1 MIHITDGQTDKILS
15 FIPLGEFWNDIHSK
29 SLKDTQETF
38 NFTTFADRDYSESLS
53 KRNRAI
59 IPDEDG
65 NFIELIINN
74 TYKRRSVDGLVIEVY
89 TTASYLELKKAKVIE
104 PQTFKDQTV
113 STITAHCLAGT
124 EWQAGILEGVGMKTL
139 VVEDYTN
146 PYAFLKTISTE
157 FNLEIRFRIVVK
169 NNKVIARYVDLLKRE
184 GEWRGREV
192 EFGKDLIGIER
203 KEDNSNIVTALLGIG
218 PEKEDGTRLTVLV
231 SDDDALQR
239 WGRPDPD
246 TGQLM
251 HIIEPY
257 EPSSTNG
264 DMTQTELTQY
274 TRTELNKRINSIVE
288 YSANFADLE
297 RVPGLENEKIRF
309 GDTIK
314 IKDTKFN
321 PPLYLEARVHTQDRS
336 LSDEAQKKVVL
347 GDYIEYSE
355 EDVKALWKTLQSQ
368 VQHEL
373 TKLMQVSI
381 ITSDGNVF
389 KNGIG
394 STTLTAVTILKGNEV
409 DTEGTM
415 YDYSWSKYN
424 QDGTFVETLTGKSI
438 TVNASEINEKA
449 TFIVNVNNSGAN
461 ALAIITLTNVNDGD
475 QGIQGPPGADGK
487 SSYTHIAYANS
498 EDGTVGF
505 SVSDSLNKLYIGMY
519 VDSNPIDSMDPSKY
533 KWTLVKGA
541 DGSQGIPGP
550 PGNDGRTPYFH
561 VAYANNATGT
571 VGFSTTDSTNKL
583 YIGQYTDFIS
593 ADSTDPTKYKWTLIK
608 GEKGD
613 PGPQGIQGP
622 KGADGQTLYTWIKY
636 ADTPT
641 SGMSN
646 FPDGKK
652 YMGIAYN
659 KTTPTESNNYADYTW
674 ALIEGPQG
682 VKGADGTTTYTWV
695 KYADN
700 ENGGGMS
707 DSPEGKRYLGIA
719 YNKTTATE
727 STNPADYSWSP
738 LYDNVIPGGKNYLRY
753 SDFNTTHGWTA
764 WNRSGTLS
772 VASVPGFPND
782 LLNQTRDSEV
792 PANSAIGVHNSSISE
807 QGFSVVGGKD
817 YTVSYYIRARGLV
830 SMNYCYLLY
839 NDDGSN
845 QLLPTVKFEDCPI
858 VKLNGYDYHYV
869 THHFKANRD
878 GTGVR
883 LLIGGRSDALY
894 GPETTIPYFYLNRPQ
909 LEDGNVASPWGLA
922 QKDVEEKIAQ
932 AEQNAK
938 DASVGLGNLYNGFK
952 VTKEEGME
960 IMLSNGLVR
969 TIANATG
976 GFKIQR
982 RATISS
988 PWLDMFYADTNGKLY
1003 TIDGVFSGELQAATG
1018 TFGEVTAKDGLFN
1031 VEDSASGTKY
1041 SIVKQSNLVDDH
1053 SFELVGTGAE
1063 RTDSTTY
1070 MWLPMVANENS
1081 AWVKYGNPMVGQ
1093 TILHGPTPL
1102 NARAIFGNQAIVVN
1116 STNYVYQDLSKI
1128 TEGTYTLSAYA
1139 KRQYGQSP
1147 GALRLKVIY
1156 KKWNG
1161 TAYTDTVL
1169 KEQTFTTEDNAYTIK
1184 RRSTTFTVPSDFTSD
1199 SSNVIRIIISTST
1212 ANWLQ
1217 VDGVQVAK
1225 GDLPSLYDTEDNV
1238 WNIIK
1243 GNFDILKFQNILWNG
1258 VMVMN
1263 GSQSINLTK
1272 PISQCQNG
1280 IILVWSNYSNNTGN
1294 NWNFVYSFVPRTF
1307 FGMHTLFQVPVSE
1320 ANQNLSTIK
1329 ALSITDTRITGV
1341 ANNQTGINST
1351 SAVLRY
1357 VLEF

>member
-1 MIHITDGQTDKILS
+1 MIHITDGETGKILS
-15 FIPLGEFWNDIHSK
+15 FIPLGDFWNDIHSK
-29 SLKDTQETF
+29 SLKDNQETYD
-38 NFTTFADRDYSESLS
+38 FTTFADRKYSEFLTD
-53 KRNRAI
+53 RNRVV
-59 IPDEDG
+59 IPDEDN
-65 NFIELIINN
+65 NFIELIIENSREYRSNN
-74 TYKRRSVDGLVIEVY
+74 ALYTQVY
-89 TTASYLELKKAKVIE
+89 TTASYLQLKKAKVIE
-104 PQTFKDQTV
+104 PQTFKDQTI
-113 STITAHCLAGT
+113 STIMAHTLAGT
-124 EWQAGILEGVGMKTL
+124 EFQAGILEGMGTRTF

-146 PYAFLKTISTE
+146 PYAFINTIANE
-157 FNLEIRFRIVVK
+157 FSLEKRFRIVVN
-169 NNKVIARYVDLLKRE
+169 NNKVVARYVDLLKRE

-218 PEKEDGTRLTVLV
+218 PEKEDGTRLTALV
-231 SDDDALQR
+231 TDDEALQR

-246 TGQLM
+246 TGKLM
-251 HIIEPY
+251 HLIEPY
-257 EPSSTNG
+257 EPTTSNS
-264 DMTQTELTQY
+264 DMTLDELTQY
-274 TRTELNKRINSIVE
+274 TRTELDKRINTIVE
-288 YSANFADLE
+288 YSGEVADLE
-297 RVPGLENEKIRF
+297 HIPGLENKKIRF

-314 IKDTKFN
+314 IKDTKFK
-321 PPLYLEARVHTQDRS
+321 PPLYLEARVHTMERS
-336 LSDEAQKKVVL
+336 LSDKSQKKVTL
-347 GDYIEYSE
+347 GDFIEYTE
-355 EDVKALWKTLQSQ
+355 EDVKAIWKSLQ
-368 VQHEL
+368 
-373 TKLMQVSI
+373 
-381 ITSDGNVF
+381 
-389 KNGIG
+389 
-394 STTLTAVTILKGNEV
+394 
-409 DTEGTM
+409 
-415 YDYSWSKYN
+415 
-424 QDGTFVETLTGKSI
+424 
-438 TVNASEINEKA
+438 SEINKKLTYIWVRYSQYPDGSGMTEDSTNASYMGVAITKTDAAPENPEDYTWTLIKGEK
-449 TFIVNVNNSGAN
+449 GE
-461 ALAIITLTNVNDGD
+461 DGT
-475 QGIQGPPGADGK
+475 
-487 SSYTHIAYANS
+487 SSYTHIAYADN
-498 EDGTVGF
+498 ETGTVGF
-505 SVSDSLNKLYIGMY
+505 TFTNTLSKAYIGMY
-519 VDSNPIDSMDPSKY
+519 VDSNPVASTDPTKY

-550 PGNDGRTPYFH
+550 PGEDGRTPYFH

-583 YIGQYTDFIS
+583 YIGQYTDFNS
-593 ADSTDPTKYKWTLIK
+593 PDSTDPSKYKWTKI
-608 GEKGD
+608 KGD

-659 KTTPTESNNYADYTW
+659 KTTPTESTNYADYTW
-674 ALIEGPQG
+674 TL
-682 VKGADGTTTYTWV
+682 VKGEPGIPGPPGEDGTTTYTWI
-695 KYADN
+695 KYADDDKGN
-700 ENGGGMS
+700 GMS
-707 DSPEGKRYLGIA
+707 DSPDGKRYLGLA

-727 STNPADYSWSP
+727 STNPADYNWSP

-764 WNRSGTLS
+764 WNKSGTLS

-839 NDDGSN
+839 NDGGSN

-982 RATISS
+982 RATTSS

>member
-74 TYKRRSVDGLVIEVY
+74 TYKRRSFDGLVIEVY

-146 PYAFLKTISTE
+146 PYAFLKTIATE

-192 EFGKDLIGIER
+192 EFGKDLIGIDR

-231 SDDDALQR
+231 TDDEALQR

-288 YSANFADLE
+288 YTANFADLE

-373 TKLMQVSI
+373 AKLMQVSI

-461 ALAIITLTNVNDGD
+461 AMAIITITNVNDG
-475 QGIQGPPGADGK
+475 
-487 SSYTHIAYANS
+487 
-498 EDGTVGF
+498 
-505 SVSDSLNKLYIGMY
+505 
-519 VDSNPIDSMDPSKY
+519 
-533 KWTLVKGA
+533 
-541 DGSQGIPGP
+541 SQGTPGP
-550 PGNDGRTPYFH
+550 PGEDGRTPYFH
-561 VAYANNATGT
+561 VAYANSADGT

-583 YIGQYTDFIS
+583 YIGQYTDYNS
-593 ADSTDPTKYKWTLIK
+593 PDSTDPTKYKWTLIK
-608 GEKGD
+608 GD
-613 PGPQGIQGP
+613 QGPQGLPGP
-622 KGADGQTLYTWIKY
+622 PGEDGQTLYTWVRY

-646 FPDGKK
+646 TPDGKK
-652 YMGIAYN
+652 YIGFAYN
-659 KTTPTESNNYADYTW
+659 KTTPIESDNYDDYNW
-674 ALIEGPQG
+674 SLIQGPQG
-682 VKGADGTTTYTWV
+682 VKGADGTTTYTWS
-695 KYADN
+695 KYADDDKGN
-700 ENGGGMS
+700 GMS
-707 DSPEGKRYLGIA
+707 DSPDGKRYLGLA

-727 STNPADYSWSP
+727 STNPADYNWSP

-764 WNRSGTLS
+764 WNKSGTLS

-839 NDDGSN
+839 NDGGSN

-976 GFKIQR
+976 GFKIQK

-988 PWLDMFYADTNGKLY
+988 PWVDMFYADTNGKLY
-1003 TIDGVFSGELQAATG
+1003 AFNMVAEGEVRGVTG
-1018 TFGEVTAKDGLFN
+1018 TFGEVSVKDGDFILQDDN
-1031 VEDSASGTKY
+1031 SNLGY
-1041 SIVKQSNLVDDH
+1041 SIASKTNHVQDH
-1053 SFELVGTGAE
+1053 SFELVEQHDALPNSDDLKYSWDDMYFGFYPNTPWYITRGTPKLAV
-1063 RTDSTTY
+1063 SF
-1070 MWLPMVANENS
+1070 
-1081 AWVKYGNPMVGQ
+1081 
-1093 TILHGPTPL
+1093 GPSGKGSMP
-1102 NARAIFGNQAIVVN
+1102 IFGSKGVCVR
-1116 STNYVYQDLSKI
+1116 STDAMAQQI
-1128 TEGTYTLSAYA
+1128 HTLSPSTVYALSFYA
-1139 KRQYGQSP
+1139 KRQWNVSAGAIPKVDIYHVDATGTRLSLIASKTFTAVASDYSVERYG
-1147 GALRLKVIY
+1147 L
-1156 KKWNG
+1156 
-1161 TAYTDTVL
+1161 
-1169 KEQTFTTEDNAYTIK
+1169 TFTTPVFADNTEGIEIVLSGA
-1184 RRSTTFTVPSDFTSD
+1184 
-1199 SSNVIRIIISTST
+1199 N
-1212 ANWLQ
+1212 ANWAQ
-1217 VDGVQVAK
+1217 IDGVQLIENDK
-1225 GDLPSLYDTEDNV
+1225 PGLYDEEANV
-1238 WNIIK
+1238 WKVANGQYDVLNK
-1243 GNFDILKFQNILWNG
+1243 QRVLWNG
-1258 VMVMN
+1258 VAFMN
-1263 GSQSINLTK
+1263 ASTVITPDVPLQK
-1272 PISQCQNG
+1272 CPNG
-1280 IILVWSNYSNNTGN
+1280 WILVWSAYSSGAAN
-1294 NWNFVYSFVPRTF
+1294 NWNYVYTYIPKSRL
-1307 FGMHTLFQVPVSE
+1307 GNHTLCTVPVDE
-1320 ANQNLSTIK
+1320 ADSNAFTIK
-1329 ALSITDTRITGV
+1329 ALSITHNTITGV
-1341 ANNQTGINST
+1341 ANNQSGINAQQ
-1351 SAVLRY
+1351 AVLRQ
-1357 VLEF
+1357 VLMY